1 MSRIGKMLIE
11 IPQGVTVTTAEGK
24 VVVKGP
30 KGTLTQELRPE
41 VTVLIKDNTVTV
53 ALKEE
58 SKTESAYWGLTRA
71 LINNMVKG
79 VTQSFEKKLELV
91 GVGYRVKKSGN
102 DLTISIGFSHPVNV
116 KAPEGISFDVPDE
129 KNIIIKGSDKQL
141 VGLTASLIR
150 KIREPEPYKGK
161 GIKYFGEHIRRK
173 AGKAGKA

>member
-1 MSRIGKMLIE
+1 MSRIGKMIIE
-11 IPQGVTVTTAEGK
+11 IPQGVTVTTTEGQ
-24 VVVKGP
+24 VVVKGA
-30 KGTLTQELRPE
+30 KGTLTQSLRPE
-41 VTVLIKDNTVTV
+41 VIVSIHDSVVTV

-58 SKTESAYWGLTRA
+58 HKTESAYWGLTRA

-79 VTQSFEKKLELV
+79 VTDGFEKKLELV
-91 GVGYRVKKSGN
+91 GVGYRVKKNGN
-102 DLTISIGFSHPVNV
+102 DLIISIGFSHPVNV
-116 KAPEGISFDVPDE
+116 KAPEGISFEVPDE
-129 KNIIIKGSDKQL
+129 KNVVIRGSDKQL

>member
-11 IPQGVTVTTAEGK
+11 IPQGVTVTTTEGK
-24 VVVKGP
+24 VMVKGP
-30 KGTLTQELRPE
+30 KGTLTQVLRPE
-41 VTVLIKDNTVTV
+41 VIVTIQDSTVTI
-53 ALKEE
+53 ALKED

-79 VTQSFEKKLELV
+79 VTQSFERKLELV
-91 GVGYRVKKSGN
+91 GVGYRVKKNGN
-102 DLTISIGFSHPVNV
+102 DLVISIGFSHPVEV
-116 KAPEGISFDVPDE
+116 KAPEGISFDVLDE
-129 KNIIIKGSDKQL
+129 KNIVVKGSDKQL

-161 GIKYFGEHIRRK
+161 GIKYFGEHVRRK